1 MSFFDRAV
9 DFFDNVQSTPF
20 YKRLLEEFADFIEV
34 SPEMAVVDIGCG
46 PGYLTRLLARKV
58 KSVACV
64 DISEAMVKRA
74 RKHAEEEEIE
84 NASYTVG
91 GAEDIPEESG
101 YFDVAAATSV
111 IYFVEDPV
119 AALKEMAR
127 VVKKG
132 GQVAMMNP
140 SDKMTGQNV
149 IFYIKEHRLRRTD
162 GETLENWLYAAEGAR
177 RFSEDYAT
185 RIMSAAGLTGIKH
198 IRHLDG
204 MVLFSKGIKA

>member
-20 YKRLLEEFADFIEV
+20 YKSLLQEFVNFIEV
-34 SPEMAVVDIGCG
+34 NSEMVVVDVGCG
-46 PGYLTRLLARKV
+46 PGYLTRLLARRV
-58 KSVACV
+58 KSVSCV

-74 RKHAEEEEIE
+74 RKHALEEDIE

-91 GAEDIPEESG
+91 RAENIPEESG
-101 YFDVAAATSV
+101 YFNVAVATSV

-119 AALKEMAR
+119 VALKEMAR
-127 VVKKG
+127 VVTKG
-132 GQVAMMNP
+132 AQVAMMNP

-149 IFYIKEHRLRRTD
+149 ISYIKEHRLGRHD
-162 GETLENWLYAAEGAR
+162 VETLENWLYAAEGAR

-185 RIMSAAGLTGIKH
+185 RIMSAAGLTDIMH
-198 IRHLDG
+198 TRRLDR
-204 MVLFSKGIKA
+204 MVLFSKGTKP